1 MPWFSKE
8 FRLKQF
14 PLESLRKYFNMLVKN
29 NLTYFEENKP
39 PSVICINQAILKL
52 WQVMVT
58 KSDKVKTHLRHLACT
73 YFVTPPFWG
82 HWSQS
87 LTPPPR
93 FELGGSWKISW
104 SEEGDKVIMLKK
116 SPPSLETI
124 GVPEFRGTVYN
135 PPHSK

>member
-39 PSVICINQAILKL
+39 LSVICINQAILKL

-82 HWSQS
+82 HWSQTP
-87 LTPPPR
+87 TPPPR

-116 SPPSLETI
+116 SPPI
-124 GVPEFRGTVYN
+124 PRDHRGPRVQGN
-135 PPHSK
+135 RLQPSPF

>member
-1 MPWFSKE
+1 
-8 FRLKQF
+8 
-14 PLESLRKYFNMLVKN
+14 MLVKN

-135 PPHSK
+135 PPPSK